1 MKKTLFWG
9 LCAVVALSAYAK
21 KTTNVTLNFTV
32 KDKQY
37 DSIFVGLSEKDTL
50 LVPDASGKVSL
61 TLPLKAAQYGE
72 IKYKWKS
79 SPVYL
84 EPKKTVEATWT
95 MAPSGLFLTFS
106 GKDSEKNTFI
116 NGKELKGPIM
126 KDFSLNEDD
135 LLKQLEDYQSEDFSI
150 LESKKF
156 DKEFTAKEKE
166 RITYWI
172 YGMLWQ
178 YAGQKKC
185 SDKVYDKLKSLMK
198 EEVWL
203 TQLSEYNYY
212 MSGVIS
218 VLANRGEDLK
228 TLTPEKRIENEMEYA
243 IKNLKDKTIKDYILG
258 TSAISYVS
266 EMGVDNA
273 DKIKQ
278 LLEQNVTDKEVLNSF
293 NAIYAKK
300 KSISKGTPAYDFKL
314 EDVNGKSY
322 TLADFKGR
330 YVYIDVWATWCAPC
344 QEEMPALKELQ
355 DAFKGTNIAFV
366 SVSIDKASDKGKWK
380 NQVISQ
386 KLGGVQLYAGTE
398 SQFYKDYQIQA
409 IPRFIL
415 IGPKGE
421 IINSDMTRPS
431 DKKTVEYLANVA
443 EGVDE

>member
-1 MKKTLFWG
+1 MKNVCLWG
-9 LCAVVALSAYAK
+9 LGAMMALSALAK
-21 KTTNVTLNFTV
+21 KTTNVTLHFTV
-32 KDKQY
+32 KDKSF

-50 LVPDASGKVSL
+50 LMPDASGQASL
-61 TLPLKAAQYGE
+61 TLPLKSAQYGA

-79 SPVYL
+79 SAIYV
-84 EPKKTVEATWT
+84 EPKETVEATWT

-106 GKDSEKNTFI
+106 GKNDAKNTFI

-126 KDFSLNEDD
+126 KDFSLSEDD
-135 LLKQLEDYQSEDFSI
+135 LLKQLEEYQAEDFSI

-156 DKEFTAKEKE
+156 DKVFTAKEKE

-178 YAGQKKC
+178 YAAQKKC

-198 EEVWL
+198 EEEWL
-203 TQLSEYNYY
+203 TQLSEYNYF

-218 VLANRGEDLK
+218 VLANQGQDAT
-228 TLTPEKRIENEMEYA
+228 TLTPEKRVENEMEYA
-243 IKNLKDKTIKDYILG
+243 ISHLQNKTIKDYILG

-266 EMGVDNA
+266 ELGVDKA
-273 DKIKQ
+273 GKIKQ
-278 LLEQNVTDKEVLNSF
+278 LLEQNVTDKEVLNAF
-293 NAIYAKK
+293 RAVYDKK
-300 KSISKGTPAYDFKL
+300 KSISQGTPAYDFKL

-322 TLADFKGR
+322 SLADFKGR

-355 DAFKGTNIAFV
+355 EAFKGTNIAFV
-366 SVSIDKASDKGKWK
+366 SVSIDKPGDKGKWK

-431 DKKTVEYLANVA
+431 DKRTAEYLANVA
-443 EGVDE
+443 EGVEE